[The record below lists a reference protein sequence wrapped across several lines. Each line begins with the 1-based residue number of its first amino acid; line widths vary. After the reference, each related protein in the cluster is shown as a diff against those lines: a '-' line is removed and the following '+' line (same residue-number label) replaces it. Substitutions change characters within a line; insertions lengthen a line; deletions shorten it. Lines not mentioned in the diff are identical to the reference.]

1 MAQIKEQIKTNF
13 LKSNI
18 VQQLIYVNIAIYIA
32 TLLFGF
38 FGTLIDENQN
48 LLYTYFALSSDLGDT
63 LWHPWSI
70 VTYGFVHASFV
81 HLLMN
86 MLILYYIGNLFLDY
100 FTPKNLLTYYL
111 LGTVFGGLL
120 YLLTYN
126 FVPSL
131 SGPGG
136 AILMGASAGVTAIFI
151 GIATYMP
158 RFEIRLAFIGYVKL
172 WILASIWV
180 FWDLIQLTGDNTG
193 GRLAHLGGALF
204 GFLSMYY
211 YTNGFRIN
219 LNIPQFK
226 KKSPLKTVYKSKESP
241 KRKMTR
247 EDSDNTQQKVNGI
260 LDKIGKSGYDSLSSE
275 EKEFLFK
282 QGD

>member
-1 MAQIKEQIKTNF
+1 MAQIKEQLKTNF

-48 LLYTYFALSSDLGDT
+48 LFYTYFALSSDLGDV

-120 YLLTYN
+120 YLLAYN
-126 FVPSL
+126 FIPSL
-131 SGPGG
+131 SAPGG

-158 RFEIRLAFIGYVKL
+158 RFEIRMAFIGYVKL
-172 WILASIWV
+172 WILASIWI

-211 YTNGFRIN
+211 YSNGFSV
-219 LNIPQFK
+219 NIDLPKFK
-226 KKSPLKTVYKSKESP
+226 KKSPLKTVYKSKQSS
-241 KRKMTR
+241 KRKPTR
-247 EDSDNTQQKVNGI
+247 EDKDNNQQKVNGI